1 MRGEVWDTQLSQI
14 GAHPA
19 VVLSVNALVQRLSS
33 VTVAVITGTAG
44 PPSTHVQLDSD
55 AGLTGREVSYANA
68 TDLHTI
74 PKARLRK
81 RRGRLSPPELTKLED
96 AVRIYLGL

>member
-1 MRGEVWDTQLSQI
+1 MRGEVWDVQLAQI

-44 PPSTHVQLDSD
+44 PSSTHVQLDSD
-55 AGLTGREVSYANA
+55 AGLTGHEVSYANA

-74 PKARLRK
+74 PKAKLRK
-81 RRGRLSPPELTKLED
+81 RRGRLTLPELTKLED
-96 AVRIYLGL
+96 AIRIYLGL

>member
-14 GAHPA
+14 SAHPA

-44 PPSTHVQLDSD
+44 PPSTHVQVDSD

>member
-1 MRGEVWDTQLSQI
+1 MRGEVWVAQLSQI
-14 GAHPA
+14 GAHPVA
-19 VVLSVNALVQRLSS
+19 VLSVNALIQRLSA

-44 PPSTHVQLDSD
+44 PPSTHVQLDPD
-55 AGLTGREVSYANA
+55 AGLTGHDISYANA

-81 RRGRLSPPELTKLED
+81 RRGRLSPPELAKLED